1 MWNSLLPLK
10 KEKKKKQAKK
20 IIEKNKSFF
29 LTKAAIYV
37 IYVRACV
44 RVRALY
50 VEKSFLKKIE
60 KNVAICFVILYSII
74 YQVNKKTK
82 KQTTKT
88 F

>member
-1 MWNSLLPLK
+1 M
-10 KEKKKKQAKK
+10 
-20 IIEKNKSFF
+20 I
-29 LTKAAIYV
+29 AISD
-37 IYVRACV
+37 IRVRACV

-74 YQVNKKTK
+74 YQVKQTT